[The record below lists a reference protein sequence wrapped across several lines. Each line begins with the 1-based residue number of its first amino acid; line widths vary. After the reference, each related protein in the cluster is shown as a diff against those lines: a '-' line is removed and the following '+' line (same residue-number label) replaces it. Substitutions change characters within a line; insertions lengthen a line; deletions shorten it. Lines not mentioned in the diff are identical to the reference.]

1 MCDNPMSVVPL
12 FFYIGHNESLR
23 KNPIFSRF
31 CIYFIVFCLQ
41 ISPRP
46 SGCIYLILCRMVLI
60 GCSHRP
66 ARTFVQASNG
76 YISARTWAS
85 RYVKAKVKALA
96 FHFLFLICK
105 VRALLL
111 T

>member
-23 KNPIFSRF
+23 KNPIFSCF

-46 SGCIYLILCRMVLI
+46 SGCIYFILCRMVLI
-60 GCSHRP
+60 GSHRP
-66 ARTFVQASNG
+66 TSTFVQVSNG
-76 YISARTWAS
+76 YISASTG
-85 RYVKAKVKALA
+85 
-96 FHFLFLICK
+96 F
-105 VRALLL
+105 
-111 T
+111 